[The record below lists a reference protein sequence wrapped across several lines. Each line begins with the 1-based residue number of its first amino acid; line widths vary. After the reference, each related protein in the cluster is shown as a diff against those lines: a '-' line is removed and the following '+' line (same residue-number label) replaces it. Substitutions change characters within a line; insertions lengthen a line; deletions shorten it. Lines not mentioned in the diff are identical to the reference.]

1 MRIKT
6 KLTLN
11 VLLVLLVIAAVSV
24 TSIGSMRSVKK
35 NLVYLTERSTPFQI
49 RTLES
54 HKAVQA
60 VTTDLTRLS
69 GAIVQKILDYVKRE
83 RDISTPNSSPRHLL
97 SRGLSSIR
105 RIAVVELRRNRM
117 ASLTAA

>member
-35 NLVYLTERSTPFQI
+35 NLVYLTERSTPFQS

-69 GAIVQKILDYVKRE
+69 GAIVQKIIDYVKRE
-83 RDISTPNSSPRHLL
+83 GHQYTKQQPRHLL
-97 SRGLSSIR
+97 SRGLSTIR
-105 RIAVVELRRNRM
+105 RIAVVKLRRNGL